1 MFVLGM
7 FSWGRERVCVCR
19 TCFHGAERECVCAGH
34 VFMEQRESVCV
45 QDMFSLGRAANYVV
59 EAQHMLLSNSQ
70 FTGKFKGEKTCF
82 PIFNV
87 C

>member
-1 MFVLGM
+1 MCF
-7 FSWGRERVCVCR
+7 REQKNNSSQFTADGDV
-19 TCFHGAERECVCAGH
+19 ESVCAGH
-34 VFMEQRESVCV
+34 VFMGQRESVCV

>member
-1 MFVLGM
+1 MG
-7 FSWGRERVCVCR
+7 
-19 TCFHGAERECVCAGH
+19 
-34 VFMEQRESVCV
+34 QRESVCV